1 MSRII
6 AIANQKGGVGKTT
19 TCVNVAAALAS
30 LRKRVLLVD
39 LDPQGNATTAC
50 GIDKNGLERGAFEV
64 LIDRM
69 SIAEA
74 RQFSPSNGHDVIGS
88 NSDLTAAEV
97 ELMELEQRER
107 RLREALDAGRE
118 HYDYILIDCPPSL
131 NILTLNAFVA
141 ADSVLVPVQC
151 EYYALEGLSA
161 LLETVDGVR
170 ESVNPGIEIE
180 GLLRT
185 MYDGRSRL
193 GAEVSDALVEN
204 FGDRVFETIVPR
216 NIRLAEAPSHGVSI
230 VQYDRASRGALA
242 YVALAGEMIRRRKHS
257 AATVAAPLAAPV
269 VTRAAPAAEPPAE
282 AIAEPTT
289 EPTTE
294 PNAEPYAGPN
304 AGARVSA
311 AAAEIDSA
319 DSGQADAPVHPP
331 SSSV

>member
-30 LRKRVLLVD
+30 LRKRILLVD

-50 GIDKNGLERGAFEV
+50 GIDKNTLEKGAFEV
-64 LIDRM
+64 LIDGM
-69 SIAEA
+69 GIAEA
-74 RQFSPSNGHDVIGS
+74 RQRSPASGHDVIGS
-88 NSDLTAAEV
+88 NADLTAAEI
-97 ELMELEQRER
+97 ELMELDHRER
-107 RLREALDAGRE
+107 RLREALDVERE
-118 HYDYILIDCPPSL
+118 SYDYILIDCPPSL

-151 EYYALEGLSA
+151 EYYALEGLTA

-170 ESVNPGIEIE
+170 DSVNPGIEVE

-193 GAEVSDALVEN
+193 GTEVSEALVEN
-204 FGDRVFETIVPR
+204 FGEQVFDTIVPR

-242 YVALAGEMIRRRKHS
+242 YVALAGEIIRRRTQAS
-257 AATVAAPLAAPV
+257 LSSPTTPAVTVAADTATDTAAV
-269 VTRAAPAAEPPAE
+269 PAA
-282 AIAEPTT
+282 
-289 EPTTE
+289 
-294 PNAEPYAGPN
+294 
-304 AGARVSA
+304 VSA
-311 AAAEIDSA
+311 EEVSSEVEQGGLA
-319 DSGQADAPVHPP
+319 VHPH